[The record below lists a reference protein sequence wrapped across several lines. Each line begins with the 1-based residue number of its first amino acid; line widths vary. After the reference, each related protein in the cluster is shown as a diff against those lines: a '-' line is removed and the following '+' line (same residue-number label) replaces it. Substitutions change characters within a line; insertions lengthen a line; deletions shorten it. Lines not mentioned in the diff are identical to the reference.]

1 VQLTL
6 DVFPKDTTVLVLG
19 DSLIVQSN
27 SATVRWWDCQKQSYV
42 FGAYGKVFVPQHNG
56 HYAAELTEHGCV
68 WLSHCFEVTGLGMT
82 QMNTNPQIH
91 IRPNPTSGKLNI
103 EASSMI
109 QHITVSD
116 LQGKILL
123 EFSNV
128 QSANS
133 AMDISGL
140 EKGVYLLKVELE
152 NGMEIKKLVKE

>member
-1 VQLTL
+1 
-6 DVFPKDTTVLVLG
+6 VLYSG
-19 DSLIVQSN
+19 DSLDSYKAIQRHSI
-27 SATVRWWDCQKQSYV
+27 RWWDCQKQSYV
-42 FGAYGKVFVPQHNG
+42 FGAFGKVFVPQYNG
-56 HYAAELTEHGCV
+56 HYAAELTEHGCM

-103 EASSMI
+103 EASSII
-109 QHITVSD
+109 QHITLSD

-123 EFSNV
+123 EFSDV
-128 QSANS
+128 QATAFS
-133 AMDISGL
+133 AMDITGL